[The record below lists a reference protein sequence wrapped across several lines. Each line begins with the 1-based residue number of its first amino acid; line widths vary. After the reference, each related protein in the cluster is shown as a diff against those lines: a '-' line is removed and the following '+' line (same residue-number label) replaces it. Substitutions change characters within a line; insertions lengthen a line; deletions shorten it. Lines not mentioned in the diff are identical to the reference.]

1 MKAPTVE
8 MISETAHY
16 KLLLDHT
23 SQLAHTV
30 GENAK
35 EITQLNETIDK
46 LRSSRKEFEDETIV
60 RV

>member
-1 MKAPTVE
+1 
-8 MISETAHY
+8 MISETPHY
-16 KLLLDHT
+16 KLLLDHA

-30 GENAK
+30 CENAK
-35 EITQLNETIDK
+35 EITQLNETIDR